1 MGQPA
6 RRLATHADLWDVPD
20 TMVGEILAGE
30 LQMLPRP
37 LPRHAFAQSSL
48 SGEISSPFQK
58 GRGGPGGWIFLCEPE
73 LHLRDDVLVPDL
85 AGWRRERLPAVPES
99 AALDLAPDWVCEIL
113 SPRTEALDRGLKAQ
127 IYAREGVRWYWLLN
141 PRTHTLEV
149 WRLEQGRWLV
159 LDFHQGDAAIRAEPF
174 DAVPIELGALWAPG
188 PESPLEP

>member
-37 LPRHAFAQSSL
+37 LPRHAFALRSL

-73 LHLRDDVLVPDL
+73 LHLRDEVLVPDL

-99 AALDLAPDWVCEIL
+99 A
-113 SPRTEALDRGLKAQ
+113 SPF
-127 IYAREGVRWYWLLN
+127 
-141 PRTHTLEV
+141 P
-149 WRLEQGRWLV
+149 
-159 LDFHQGDAAIRAEPF
+159 
-174 DAVPIELGALWAPG
+174 
-188 PESPLEP
+188 